1 MSEIK
6 HLPIKIAQ
14 TMKIR
19 RRLVCIV
26 QNSFGKSA
34 AFKMNLVESLDQLS
48 SASAKKAKKA
58 KKQHFNDGMI
68 DAGDREAKKPFHSS
82 TGLAVAVM
90 YNVLI
95 FAYAWY
101 TKNYLV
107 MMLVIAIW
115 MVWNL
120 WLQTSN
126 EASRISGGD
135 FNDTNYGLINNNFIR
150 FFIESLT
157 WKPRHVWH
165 LMFSWTWR

>member
-1 MSEIK
+1 
-6 HLPIKIAQ
+6 
-14 TMKIR
+14 
-19 RRLVCIV
+19 
-26 QNSFGKSA
+26 
-34 AFKMNLVESLDQLS
+34 MNLVESLDQLS

-120 WLQTSN
+120 WIQTSN
-126 EASRISGGD
+126 EANRISGGD

-150 FFIESLT
+150 FFIES
-157 WKPRHVWH
+157 
-165 LMFSWTWR
+165 

>member
-1 MSEIK
+1 
-6 HLPIKIAQ
+6 
-14 TMKIR
+14 
-19 RRLVCIV
+19 
-26 QNSFGKSA
+26 
-34 AFKMNLVESLDQLS
+34 MNLVESLDQLS

-107 MMLVIAIW
+107 MMLF
-115 MVWNL
+115 NL
-120 WLQTSN
+120 KASTSMAPDVFVN
-126 EASRISGGD
+126 MTIMANATED
-135 FNDTNYGLINNNFIR
+135 FMKIMTL
-150 FFIESLT
+150 LC
-157 WKPRHVWH
+157 
-165 LMFSWTWR
+165 

>member
-19 RRLVCIV
+19 RRLVYIV

-115 MVWNL
+115 MV
-120 WLQTSN
+120 
-126 EASRISGGD
+126 
-135 FNDTNYGLINNNFIR
+135 
-150 FFIESLT
+150 
-157 WKPRHVWH
+157 
-165 LMFSWTWR
+165 